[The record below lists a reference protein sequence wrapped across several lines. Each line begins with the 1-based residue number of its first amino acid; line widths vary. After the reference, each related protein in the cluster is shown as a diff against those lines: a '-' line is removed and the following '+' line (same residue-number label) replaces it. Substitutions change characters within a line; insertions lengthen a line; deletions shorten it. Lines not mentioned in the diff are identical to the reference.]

1 MTPAEA
7 TRPFLILVA
16 LSLVGCGAVDADPH
30 RFRALGDQVAALDV
44 PLEAPERGDAV
55 PDRPARAHDTGL
67 RPATFSPVK
76 VSVMS
81 PAEMWDARD
90 AQAQGLR
97 DALKPM
103 TAAIRPRSASAPEPE
118 PEPTPAAETT
128 TVERPKPALRP
139 AVLHAEGRTVQLG
152 AYSSEAGAREAW
164 RRIKVRAD
172 LGQLSPVY
180 ETVQVEGRVLTR
192 LKVGPIPAEQAADLC
207 RAAQVSDP
215 WCRRAG

>member
-44 PLEAPERGDAV
+44 PLEPPGRGDAV
-55 PDRPARAHDTGL
+55 PDRPTRAHDAGL

-90 AQAQGLR
+90 AQAQGMR

-103 TAAIRPRSASAPEPE
+103 TAAIRPRNGSAPEPI
-118 PEPTPAAETT
+118 PAVETT
-128 TVERPKPALRP
+128 TVERPKAALRP

-152 AYSSEAGAREAW
+152 AYSNEAGAREAW

>member
-16 LSLVGCGAVDADPH
+16 LSLAGCGAVDADPH
-30 RFRALGDQVAALDV
+30 RFRALGDQIAALDV
-44 PLEAPERGDAV
+44 PLEAPGRGGAAFDRADRSHDA
-55 PDRPARAHDTGL
+55 GL
-67 RPATFSPVK
+67 RPATFSPLK

-81 PAEMWDARD
+81 PVEMWDARD

-103 TAAIRPRSASAPEPE
+103 ATAAMRPQNASA
-118 PEPTPAAETT
+118 TPAVETA
-128 TVERPKPALRP
+128 TVEDSGPGLRP

-152 AYSSEAGAREAW
+152 AFSSAAGAREAW
-164 RRIKVRAD
+164 SRIKARVD
-172 LGQLSPVY
+172 LGELSPMY
-180 ETVQVEGRVLTR
+180 ETVRVEGRTLTR
-192 LKVGPIPAEQAADLC
+192 LKVGPIPANQAADLC

-215 WCRRAG
+215 WCRRTG

>member
-16 LSLVGCGAVDADPH
+16 LSLAGCGAVDADPH
-30 RFRALGDQVAALDV
+30 RFRALGDQIAALDV
-44 PLEAPERGDAV
+44 PLEAPGRGGAASDRADHSHDA
-55 PDRPARAHDTGL
+55 GL
-67 RPATFSPVK
+67 RPATFSPLK

-81 PAEMWDARD
+81 PVEMWDARD

-103 TAAIRPRSASAPEPE
+103 ATTAMRPQNASAP
-118 PEPTPAAETT
+118 PAVETA
-128 TVERPKPALRP
+128 TVEASGPGLRP

-152 AYSSEAGAREAW
+152 AFSSAAGAREAW
-164 RRIKVRAD
+164 SRIKARVD
-172 LGQLSPVY
+172 LGELSPMY
-180 ETVQVEGRVLTR
+180 ETVRVEGRTLTR
-192 LKVGPIPAEQAADLC
+192 LKVGPIPANQAADLC

-215 WCRRAG
+215 WCRRTG

>member
-1 MTPAEA
+1 M
-7 TRPFLILVA
+7 
-16 LSLVGCGAVDADPH
+16 
-30 RFRALGDQVAALDV
+30 
-44 PLEAPERGDAV
+44 
-55 PDRPARAHDTGL
+55 
-67 RPATFSPVK
+67 SPV
-76 VSVMS
+76 
-81 PAEMWDARD
+81 EMWDARD

-103 TAAIRPRSASAPEPE
+103 ATAMRSHNTSAPR
-118 PEPTPAAETT
+118 PTPAFETAS
-128 TVERPKPALRP
+128 VERPKPALRP

-164 RRIKVRAD
+164 RRLKVRAD

>member
-30 RFRALGDQVAALDV
+30 RFRALSDQVAALDV
-44 PLEAPERGDAV
+44 PLEPPGRGDAV
-55 PDRPARAHDTGL
+55 PGRPARAHDAGL

-81 PAEMWDARD
+81 PVEMWDARD

-103 TAAIRPRSASAPEPE
+103 ATAMRSHNTSAPR
-118 PEPTPAAETT
+118 PTPAFETAS
-128 TVERPKPALRP
+128 VERPKPALRP

-152 AYSSEAGAREAW
+152 AYSNEAGAREAW
-164 RRIKVRAD
+164 RRLKVRAD
-172 LGQLSPVY
+172 LVQLSPVY

>member
-30 RFRALGDQVAALDV
+30 RFRALGDQVAALNV
-44 PLEAPERGDAV
+44 PLEAPGRGDAASE
-55 PDRPARAHDTGL
+55 RPATSHDAGL
-67 RPATFSPVK
+67 RPATFSPLK

-81 PAEMWDARD
+81 PVEMWDARD

-103 TAAIRPRSASAPEPE
+103 ATAMRSHNTSAPR
-118 PEPTPAAETT
+118 PTPAFETAS
-128 TVERPKPALRP
+128 VERPKPALRP

-164 RRIKVRAD
+164 RRLKVRAD

-192 LKVGPIPAEQAADLC
+192 LKVGPIAAEQAADLC

>member
-30 RFRALGDQVAALDV
+30 RFRALSDQVAALDV
-44 PLEAPERGDAV
+44 PLEPPGRGDAV
-55 PDRPARAHDTGL
+55 PGRPARAHDAGL

-81 PAEMWDARD
+81 PVEMWDARD

-103 TAAIRPRSASAPEPE
+103 ATAMRSHNTSAPE

-139 AVLHAEGRTVQLG
+139 AVIHAEGRTVQLG

-164 RRIKVRAD
+164 RRLKVRAD